1 MENNLKE
8 ITNPYNINDDF
19 TMFYKGL
26 LECKNVKN
34 ITIYKLNIN
43 SVIIRLELKINLP
56 SRRSLMEFDIK
67 EFEPIKLLCSTNEIK
82 YKAPLV
88 FSDRNDFPVEKLP
101 HTLAMGLNYSYICL
115 HRGNIDDWYIDH
127 SVEDF
132 VNRIRFWF
140 SDAACNNLI
149 KPGDDFEPMIN
160 YTETGNIVYSYN
172 KLTKFIEEYW
182 SNNNE
187 KNGFAYAMCCFN
199 NKEESEHLNINEESF
214 SVQILE
220 VFEKENLTSLLQK
233 LNRERIKNKNVF
245 LGIVGWGQK
254 NSKYNEYFKLINIT
268 LEELYEFNKKIGIDL
283 KRALNIL
290 KDKKIPNIIALISA
304 INRPSKVIGF
314 EKNIEFINF
323 LFKIK
328 KVNEF
333 NVNKIKE
340 DGKALVVKHLEPLTR
355 NLAANISTLSCKKNP
370 KILFVGAGAL
380 GSKIIFHLARNGY
393 TDISVVDNDILV
405 PHNLVRHALFAD
417 SISKNKAKEI
427 INKLNNIYIMD
438 KNKNFKYYSESFINF
453 AINTDLSI
461 YDVLID
467 CSASKSVFSF
477 ISEYSK
483 KLPALVIRAE
493 LANKGKLGLVLKEN
507 INRNLKIDDIQV
519 SLFNYALSNTEVA
532 EWLKNYQNLK
542 ENFEGAQF
550 EDITIGMGCNTNTMK
565 ISDNI
570 ISYHAAIFSSY
581 IKKHITNDIQNGE
594 FLISYFD
601 ENNLSEN
608 YCKIISVQDFI
619 SVNTSENNWT
629 TKIYR
634 KAYERILNEL
644 NNSKPNE
651 TGGILLG
658 NINKNNKTIYVT
670 DIYIPKDSKYGP
682 YLFTKGSY
690 GTKEYLEHVLK
701 STGNIINY
709 VGDWHTHP
717 ESSTNMSSKDKKS
730 LLELKEYLK
739 EYSYPA
745 HIMIFN
751 EKDISSYVIS

>member
-1 MENNLKE
+1 M
-8 ITNPYNINDDF
+8 I
-19 TMFYKGL
+19 
-26 LECKNVKN
+26 V
-34 ITIYKLNIN
+34 
-43 SVIIRLELKINLP
+43 
-56 SRRSLMEFDIK
+56 
-67 EFEPIKLLCSTNEIK
+67 
-82 YKAPLV
+82 
-88 FSDRNDFPVEKLP
+88 
-101 HTLAMGLNYSYICL
+101 L
-115 HRGNIDDWYIDH
+115 HQNQ
-127 SVEDF
+127 F
-132 VNRIRFWF
+132 
-140 SDAACNNLI
+140 
-149 KPGDDFEPMIN
+149 
-160 YTETGNIVYSYN
+160 
-172 KLTKFIEEYW
+172 
-182 SNNNE
+182 
-187 KNGFAYAMCCFN
+187 
-199 NKEESEHLNINEESF
+199 
-214 SVQILE
+214 
-220 VFEKENLTSLLQK
+220 
-233 LNRERIKNKNVF
+233 
-245 LGIVGWGQK
+245 
-254 NSKYNEYFKLINIT
+254 
-268 LEELYEFNKKIGIDL
+268 
-283 KRALNIL
+283 
-290 KDKKIPNIIALISA
+290 
-304 INRPSKVIGF
+304 
-314 EKNIEFINF
+314 
-323 LFKIK
+323 
-328 KVNEF
+328 
-333 NVNKIKE
+333 
-340 DGKALVVKHLEPLTR
+340 
-355 NLAANISTLSCKKNP
+355 
-370 KILFVGAGAL
+370 
-380 GSKIIFHLARNGY
+380 
-393 TDISVVDNDILV
+393 
-405 PHNLVRHALFAD
+405 
-417 SISKNKAKEI
+417 
-427 INKLNNIYIMD
+427 
-438 KNKNFKYYSESFINF
+438 
-453 AINTDLSI
+453 
-461 YDVLID
+461 
-467 CSASKSVFSF
+467 FSF

-532 EWLKNYQNLK
+532 EWLKNYQKLK